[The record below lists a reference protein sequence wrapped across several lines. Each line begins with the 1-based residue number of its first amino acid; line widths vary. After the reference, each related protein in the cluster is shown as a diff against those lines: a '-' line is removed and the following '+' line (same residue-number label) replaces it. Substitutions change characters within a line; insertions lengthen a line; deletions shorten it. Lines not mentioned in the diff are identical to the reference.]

1 MSDKKKFTIEYEIKS
16 SPRILYSFLS
26 ESNGLSQWFADNVT
40 VKDQLYTFTWDDEQ
54 QKAKLLMLKENKLVK
69 FRWVDDDQQYYFEM
83 EVLQDELTNDVALSI
98 TDFATEDAI
107 DERKLIWDN
116 QIEYLISVLG
126 AWYHTILLNFTFLN
140 HAAYILRRRVYQ
152 QQLHAA
158 IPDEKNSS
166 FIT

>member
-1 MSDKKKFTIEYEIKS
+1 MSEKKKFNIEYEIKS

-98 TDFATEDAI
+98 TDFATEETIA
-107 DERKLIWDN
+107 ERKLIWDN

-126 AWYHTILLNFTFLN
+126 A
-140 HAAYILRRRVYQ
+140 
-152 QQLHAA
+152 
-158 IPDEKNSS
+158 
-166 FIT
+166 